1 MSVASNVMTSV
12 ILAPLVTLLA
22 GLSLSVLQRGFEWVS
37 SIAKTPQK
45 GLMRQIKPF
54 VKRVDE
60 FLDRLL
66 GGNKFTVNAT
76 NMLLMAI
83 VVLLLAHLLT
93 LMENKPTKKR
103 VSSQS
108 QSNKND

>member
-1 MSVASNVMTSV
+1 MSVASNVMTGV
-12 ILAPLVTLLA
+12 ILAPLVTLLS

-45 GLMRQIKPF
+45 GFMRQIKPF
-54 VKRVDE
+54 MKRLDE
-60 FLDRLL
+60 FFDRLL

-103 VSSQS
+103 TTSQS
-108 QSNKND
+108 QSNKAD

>member
-1 MSVASNVMTSV
+1 MASNIMTSV
-12 ILAPLVTLLA
+12 IVAPVVTLLS
-22 GLSLSVLQRGFEWVS
+22 GLSLSVLQRAFEWVS

-45 GLMRQIKPF
+45 GFLRQIKPV
-54 VKRVDE
+54 VKHIDA

-83 VVLLLAHLLT
+83 VVLLIANLISVSEAK
-93 LMENKPTKKR
+93 ERAKKR
-103 VSSQS
+103 RAE
-108 QSNKND
+108 

>member
-1 MSVASNVMTSV
+1 MSTASNIMTSV
-12 ILAPLVTLLA
+12 ILSPLITLLA
-22 GLSLSVLQRGFEWVS
+22 GLSLSVLQRSFEWVS

-45 GLMRQIKPF
+45 GTLRLIKPY

-83 VVLLLAHLLT
+83 VVLLLANLLST
-93 LMENKPTKKR
+93 SEARDKQIKKKPVVKAE
-103 VSSQS
+103 
-108 QSNKND
+108 